1 MVKIRGDTHEFLGM
15 NIKIRND
22 KNMELMMKHQIED
35 TVIQFKDICDFKVTS
50 ACAQHLW
57 DVNYEA

>member
-1 MVKIRGDTHEFLGM
+1 MVKSRGDTHDFLGM

-35 TVIQFKDICDFKVTS
+35 TVIQFKDIFDFKLIS

-57 DVNYEA
+57 YVNDEA

>member
-1 MVKIRGDTHEFLGM
+1 MVKSRGDTHDFLGM